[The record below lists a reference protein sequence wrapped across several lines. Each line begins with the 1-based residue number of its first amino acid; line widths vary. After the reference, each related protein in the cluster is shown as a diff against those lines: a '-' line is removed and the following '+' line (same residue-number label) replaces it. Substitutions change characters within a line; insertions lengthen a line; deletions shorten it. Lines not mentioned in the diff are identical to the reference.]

1 MTSPFTIDVSRAGR
15 TARLVLAGEF
25 DQSRTLELQATFKD
39 AQSLHG
45 VSEVVVD
52 VSALEFCDSAGW
64 HSLERCRDEGATM
77 LGNPACLRRLFYLIE
92 HAHKL
97 PADLHELRG
106 LDPGRLRESPLRT
119 R

>member
-1 MTSPFTIDVSRAGR
+1 MTSPLTIDVSRAGR

-25 DQSRTLELQATFKD
+25 DQAGSVRLQATFKD
-39 AQSLHG
+39 AQTLHG
-45 VSEVVVD
+45 VSDVVID

-106 LDPGRLRESPLRT
+106 LEPGASERIPLWT

>member
-25 DQSRTLELQATFKD
+25 DQAGSVRLQATFKD
-39 AQSLHG
+39 AQTLHG
-45 VSEVVVD
+45 VSDVVVD

-106 LDPGRLRESPLRT
+106 LEPGASERIPLWT